1 MICTHQRVHN
11 DMTLGELEFL
21 NIYSRNSTLRF
32 QSYRGPFLSTSRA
45 VTRIGSSL
53 DLFFHRKVYSEYI
66 FCSFNRKILANLPT
80 VQEGYD
86 IGNDVHVFRISDDR
100 RWYGCC
106 NFALDLSGSPIHRV
120 LQATMYQSVHLY
132 SQRRR
137 RVRIHVI

>member
-11 DMTLGELEFL
+11 RYDPGRTRVSEHILEKLYTEVPELQGTVP
-21 NIYSRNSTLRF
+21 IDIKGCDTH
-32 QSYRGPFLSTSRA
+32 
-45 VTRIGSSL
+45 RIVVRPV
-53 DLFFHRKVYSEYI
+53 FHRKVYSEYI
-66 FCSFNRKILANLPT
+66 FRSFNRKILANLPK